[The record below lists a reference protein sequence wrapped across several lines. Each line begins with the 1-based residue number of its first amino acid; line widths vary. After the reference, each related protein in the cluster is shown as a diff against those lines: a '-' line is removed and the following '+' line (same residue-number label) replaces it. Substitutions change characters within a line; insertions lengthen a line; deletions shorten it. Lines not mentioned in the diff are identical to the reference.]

1 MIMQKDEVLY
11 DTWDKHWAKERKL
24 TPVGRIF
31 CPIRMK
37 ALRRTFQE
45 LDINTAIDVGCGF
58 GYLLEIFHESGLDYV
73 GLDVAPRSIE
83 VCKHMGLNARLGKVE
98 DETQQYD
105 LVAAEGMLEHFVNF
119 EPFAK
124 HMMRISKRYVL
135 IMQPNHDSFTGRTLA
150 YVTQTLRG
158 SNIVLEYNY
167 QIKDFISVF
176 ERNGFSA
183 IKNEPLILN
192 TSRLILFEKK

>member
-1 MIMQKDEVLY
+1 MIKPKDEVLY
-11 DTWDKHWAKERKL
+11 DTWDKHWTKERKL
-24 TPVGRIF
+24 TPVGRIL
-31 CPIRMK
+31 CPIRMS

-45 LDINTAIDVGCGF
+45 LDIRTAIDVGCGF
-58 GYLLEIFHESGLDYV
+58 GYLLELFHESGLEYT
-73 GLDVAPRSIE
+73 GLDVSTRSIE
-83 VCKHMGLNARLGKVE
+83 VCKHMGLNARMGKVE
-98 DETQQYD
+98 DEKQHYD
-105 LVAAEGMLEHFVNF
+105 LVAAEGMLEHFLNF
-119 EPFAK
+119 EPFAR

-167 QIKDFISVF
+167 QIKDFTSVF
-176 ERNGFSA
+176 ERNGFRT

-192 TSRLILFEKK
+192 TSRLILFERE

>member
-1 MIMQKDEVLY
+1 
-11 DTWDKHWAKERKL
+11 
-24 TPVGRIF
+24 
-31 CPIRMK
+31 MK

-45 LDINTAIDVGCGF
+45 LDIKTAIDVGCGF
-58 GYLLEIFHESGLDYV
+58 GYLLELFHESGLDYV
-73 GLDVAPRSIE
+73 GLDVSPRSIA
-83 VCKHMGLNARLGKVE
+83 VCKHMGLNARPGKIE

-105 LVAAEGMLEHFVNF
+105 LVAAEGMLEHFLDF

-158 SNIVLEYNY
+158 SKIVFEYNY
-167 QIKDFISVF
+167 QMKDYISAF
-176 ERNGFSA
+176 ERNGFST

-192 TSRLILFEKK
+192 TSRLILFEKN

>member
-1 MIMQKDEVLY
+1 MIKQKDEVLY
-11 DTWDKHWAKERKL
+11 DTWDKHWAKERSL
-24 TPVGRIF
+24 TPIGRIF
-31 CPIRMK
+31 CPIRMR

-58 GYLLEIFHESGLDYV
+58 GYLLELFHESGLDYV
-73 GLDVAPRSIE
+73 GLDVSPRSIE
-83 VCKHMGLNARLGKVE
+83 VCKHMNLNARLGKVE

-105 LVAAEGMLEHFVNF
+105 LVAAEGMLEHFLNF

-176 ERNGFSA
+176 ERNGFRA

-192 TSRLILFEKK
+192 TSRLILFEKE